1 MKSNI
6 KARKIKNAIF
16 HGVIFLV
23 TCIGIVVLLLLL
35 IDLFRKGLSYLK
47 PEFLTS
53 YPSSKIAKSSGI
65 LPGLVGSL
73 YIIVLTVLFSVPV
86 GLATAVYLEE
96 YAPINKLTEFIKIN
110 ISNLSGTP
118 SIVYG
123 LLGLT
128 IFNRL
133 FGLGRSILAGALT
146 LALVVLPIVIVTSQ
160 EAIRAVPQFLR
171 HGSYAMGA
179 TRWQTIRKIVVPSAF
194 SGILTGIILTISR
207 ALGETAPL
215 IMVGAY
221 AFVRFLPEGIMDS
234 YTVLPLQIYNWIG
247 MPNEEFQKVAAAGIL
262 VLLAF
267 LLSAN
272 AIAIFLRNKY
282 QRQID

>member
-6 KARKIKNAIF
+6 KSRKIKDAIF
-16 HGVIFLV
+16 HGIIFLV
-23 TCIGIVVLLLLL
+23 TCIGVIVLFLLLL
-35 IDLFRKGLSYLK
+35 DLFQKGLSYLK
-47 PEFLTS
+47 PSFLTS
-53 YPSSKIAKSSGI
+53 FPSSKLPKASGI
-65 LPGLVGSL
+65 LPGLIGSL
-73 YIIVLTVLFSVPV
+73 YIIVLTVMFSVPI
-86 GLATAVYLEE
+86 GLSTAIYLEE
-96 YAPINKLTEFIKIN
+96 YAPKNKLTEFIKVN
-110 ISNLSGTP
+110 VSNLSGTP

-128 IFNRL
+128 LFNRL
-133 FGLGRSILAGALT
+133 FGFGRSIMSGALT
-146 LALVVLPIVIVTSQ
+146 LTLVVLPIVIVTSQ
-160 EAIRAVPQFLR
+160 ESIRAVPQFLR

-179 TRWQTIRKIVVPSAF
+179 TKWQTIRKIVVPSAF
-194 SGILTGIILTISR
+194 SGILTGIILTVSR

-215 IMVGAY
+215 LMAGAY
-221 AFVRFLPEGIMDS
+221 AFVRYLPEGIMGT
-234 YTVLPLQIYNWIG
+234 YTVLPLQIYNWIS